1 MSYIYIPEISPEPH
15 WVSDEIPEDAVF
27 SYGTHYDQ
35 TGHKR
40 TEETKRK
47 MSEVHKGNSYRK
59 GFKDSEETKRKKSES
74 HKGKK
79 QTEYQKKRTSEVH
92 SGKITSEETKRK
104 MSEGMRE
111 AWKRRKNER

>member
-47 MSEVHKGNSYRK
+47 MSE
-59 GFKDSEETKRKKSES
+59 
-74 HKGKK
+74 
-79 QTEYQKKRTSEVH
+79 
-92 SGKITSEETKRK
+92 
-104 MSEGMRE
+104 GMRE